1 MEQTIQNKIFVSK
14 IKKDNT
20 SKNLNLH
27 RWIVRNLNYR
37 VDDVV
42 SITINNDQSLTIRKL
57 QIH

>member
-1 MEQTIQNKIFVSK
+1 MEQTIQNKIFVRK

-20 SKNLNLH
+20 SKNLNLPH
-27 RWIVRNLNYR
+27 WIVRNLNYR